1 MKIGIF
7 IHLFNLELLDEFKTY
22 IHKVQSEFGDNIFIL
37 FTMQDNDQHR
47 KVGETNLKFIY
58 PYSQVLYIENKGVD
72 FYSLLKQIEYIR
84 EREIKL
90 DYILKIHTKIS
101 TRHHLQNWRKQLILP
116 ITDPSSLKY
125 IHHIISKKAIGYIA
139 AQICNFPRT
148 FDIPL
153 KSNLKGIYN
162 LTKQF
167 PHINENYL
175 DFIAGSMFWI
185 NYSIL
190 ESNFTP
196 ELIHFLSSKMTHGKP
211 PSNFNKE
218 IYPEYVMER
227 LITGPLCFNYTNLL
241 VNENKVETLN
251 NTNLGLH
258 RPYCFS
264 FHNPKEIMETFFPEE
279 KNNLINLI
287 KQ

>member
-22 IHKVQSEFGDNIFIL
+22 INKVQCEFGDNIFIL
-37 FTMQDNDQHR
+37 FTMQDNDHHR
-47 KVGETNLKFIY
+47 KIGETKIKFIF
-58 PYSQVLYIENKGVD
+58 PYSQVIYIENKGVD

-84 EREIKL
+84 EKKIHL
-90 DYILKIHTKIS
+90 DYILKIHTKLS
-101 TRHHLQNWRKQLILP
+101 TRHHLPNWRKQLIEP

-125 IHHIISKKAIGYIA
+125 IHHIINKNEIGYIA
-139 AQICNFPRT
+139 SQICNFPRT
-148 FDIPL
+148 FDLPL
-153 KSNLKGIYN
+153 KSNLKGIFN
-162 LTKQF
+162 LSKQF

-190 ESNFTP
+190 DKNFTP
-196 ELIHFLSSKMTHGKP
+196 GLIQFLSNKMSYGKP

-218 IYPEYVMER
+218 IYPEYIMER
-227 LITGPLCFNYTNLL
+227 LITGPLCFEYTNLL
-241 VNENKVETLN
+241 INDNKVEELC

-258 RPYCFS
+258 KPYCFS
-264 FHNPKEIMETFFPEE
+264 FHKPKELMETYFPEE
-279 KNNLINLI
+279 KNNLINLF
-287 KQ
+287 K